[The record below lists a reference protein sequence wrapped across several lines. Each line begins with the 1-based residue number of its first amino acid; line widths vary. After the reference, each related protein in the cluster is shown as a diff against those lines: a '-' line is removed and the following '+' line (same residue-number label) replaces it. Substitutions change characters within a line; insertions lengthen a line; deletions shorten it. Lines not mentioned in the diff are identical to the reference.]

1 MRKLRKGFTLIEVLM
16 VVVLIAILMLIVVL
30 RIRFIGMRAR
40 ESALRDNLHELRSAV
55 TRFENDVGGNPTELD
70 QLLLVKSDALDELPE
85 EDAAGNK
92 LDAKHYK
99 GPYIVP
105 NNRLPTDPFAEDS
118 QFGYDPNDGYV
129 YSKSDRMSMDGS
141 PYSTW

>member
-1 MRKLRKGFTLIEVLM
+1 MRKQRKGFTLIEVLM
-16 VVVLIAILMLIVVL
+16 VVVLIAILMLIIVL

-55 TRFENDVGGNPTELD
+55 TRFENDVGGNPTELN
-70 QLLLVKSDALDELPE
+70 QLLFVKSDALDQLPE

-92 LDAKHYK
+92 LEAEHYK

-105 NNRLPTDPFAEDS
+105 NDRLPTDPFAEDS

-129 YSKSDRMSMDGS
+129 YSASERMSMDGS